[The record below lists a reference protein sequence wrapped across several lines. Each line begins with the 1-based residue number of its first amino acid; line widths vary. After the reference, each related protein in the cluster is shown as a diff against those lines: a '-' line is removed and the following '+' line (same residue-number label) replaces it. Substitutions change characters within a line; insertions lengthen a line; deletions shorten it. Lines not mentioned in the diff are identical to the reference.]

1 MPGQVTY
8 GEQCEN
14 VPVPRVEWYTDME
27 QESVDIQVDDCQ
39 PVTEPGVL
47 SGRKIIIFY
56 FLLDRSS

>member
-39 PVTEPGVL
+39 PVTEPGLL
-47 SGRKIIIFY
+47 SGRKIIIF
-56 FLLDRSS
+56 